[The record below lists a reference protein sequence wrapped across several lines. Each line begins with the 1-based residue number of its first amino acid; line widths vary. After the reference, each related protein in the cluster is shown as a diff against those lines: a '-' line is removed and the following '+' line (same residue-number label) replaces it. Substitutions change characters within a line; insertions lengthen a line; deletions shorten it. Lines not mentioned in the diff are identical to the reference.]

1 MSRGEAKQALPWA
14 TVLTVSVTVGLALL
28 SKLER
33 MDEERVALRVEME
46 RRLTRIEAK
55 LDGLLQRKGRVVALV
70 SDSPVGGRLSP
81 EAR

>member
-1 MSRGEAKQALPWA
+1 
-14 TVLTVSVTVGLALL
+14 VLTVSMTLGLALL

-55 LDGLLQRKGRVVALV
+55 LDGLLQRKGQVVALV
-70 SDSPVGGRLSP
+70 R
-81 EAR
+81 ERR